1 MVGGPFN
8 DLTNVGGNLALGG
21 TLNVQ
26 TSAGGSFDPGVYRVI
41 NYAGSRSGA
50 LALGTVPSP
59 GNYFIQTSVDK
70 QVNLVNTNGLTL
82 NYWDGA
88 LGPKNDGQ
96 VNGGSGVWTAN
107 GALTNDNWT
116 GMDGALNAPWT
127 QSAFAVFMGQ
137 SGIVSV
143 DSIINGPL
151 LTQGMQF
158 AANGYTLV
166 NNTALDA
173 LTLVGVPVSGG
184 PNEAVIRVGDGTA
197 AAPAI
202 PPPSPPRW
210 PAQPGWSRPTWARW
224 CCPASTPTPAARP
237 STAARCRSRRT
248 ATWAPWRAGC
258 RSMAARWPR
267 PRHSTRRAPPLGAGG
282 GSINRGG
289 HQLRHHQ
296 RRRRQRRAEQA
307 AARWSHADAMPAAR
321 FRRDAAAGFR
331 GGARPRAASWA
342 TWPTTAPLAF
352 NRSNSYTFGGLVSG
366 TGSVTQLGGGTTI
379 LTADNTYTGGTTISA
394 GTLQWARAAPRRHR
408 RQCREQRRP
417 GLQSRQRLR
426 LWRRH
431 QRDGLGHAAG
441 AHHGAQRQQ
450 PTTRARPP

>member
-1 MVGGPFN
+1 M
-8 DLTNVGGNLALGG
+8 
-21 TLNVQ
+21 
-26 TSAGGSFDPGVYRVI
+26 I

-197 AAPAI
+197 GGAGYTATIAATLAG
-202 PPPSPPRW
+202 
-210 PAQPGWSRPTWARW
+210 AARLVKTDLGTLVL
-224 CCPASTPTPAARP
+224 SGVNTTPAARP

-267 PRHSTRRAPPLGAGG
+267 PRHSTRRAPP
-282 GSINRGG
+282 R
-289 HQLRHHQ
+289 
-296 RRRRQRRAEQA
+296 
-307 AARWSHADAMPAAR
+307 
-321 FRRDAAAGFR
+321 
-331 GGARPRAASWA
+331 
-342 TWPTTAPLAF
+342 
-352 NRSNSYTFGGLVSG
+352 
-366 TGSVTQLGGGTTI
+366 
-379 LTADNTYTGGTTISA
+379 
-394 GTLQWARAAPRRHR
+394 WARAAAASMSRRA
-408 RQCREQRRP
+408 P
-417 GLQSRQRLR
+417 TSASPAPS
-426 LWRRH
+426 
-431 QRDGLGHAAG
+431 AA
-441 AHHGAQRQQ
+441 A
-450 PTTRARPP
+450 AR